1 MENSNQFCVKEG
13 FPSSREET
21 QLSASESAFAFA
33 YAFASAFASEL
44 TYFVVLFW
52 TFGP

>member
-21 QLSASESAFAFA
+21 QLSASAFESEFANFLDFLA
-33 YAFASAFASEL
+33 YEIYMTDPIL
-44 TYFVVLFW
+44 VK
-52 TFGP
+52 